1 MQMDEKVATIAMSN
15 AMINTGLFTRRAY
28 EIMAPA
34 IKAAIDNPDE
44 GKATPSELEKYVGA
58 YDGYPWGGETHVVP
72 WKGGLALVAFPTED
86 PLDRLTRLKHIEG
99 HTFRRILD
107 DDELGREVSF
117 ELDDQGQV
125 VRLWNPTNFLERI
138 R

>member
-1 MQMDEKVATIAMSN
+1 M
-15 AMINTGLFTRRAY
+15 
-28 EIMAPA
+28 
-34 IKAAIDNPDE
+34 
-44 GKATPSELEKYVGA
+44 
-58 YDGYPWGGETHVVP
+58 
-72 WKGGLALVAFPTED
+72 
-86 PLDRLTRLKHIEG
+86 
-99 HTFRRILD
+99 D